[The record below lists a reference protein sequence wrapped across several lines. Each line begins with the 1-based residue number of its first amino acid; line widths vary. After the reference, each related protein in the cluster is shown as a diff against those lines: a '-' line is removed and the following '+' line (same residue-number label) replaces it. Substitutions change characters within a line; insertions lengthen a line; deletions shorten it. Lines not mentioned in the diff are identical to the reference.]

1 MNSPTVQLAI
11 VLAAL
16 VLALP
21 LAGQD
26 APPPSAGGDAAA
38 ERVRVGDVGP
48 GASGR
53 ILRAAIAR
61 PHALLRPDSGS
72 SVALPR
78 GRSYPSTVI
87 VLHGNATVGSIVHG
101 DVIVVG
107 GDLFLHPGAMISGRA
122 IAIGGGV
129 YNSTLA
135 IVRGGRLSFRDH
147 TFTARLDGRGGI
159 TVLNYHRLSH
169 YVTPMFTLPLARGFR
184 IPLYDRVN
192 GASIA
197 FGPLVTLDSGAIE
210 IDPTVTYRSHLG
222 DVDGAVEGRWFVNR
236 RTELSARVQ
245 RSTFTNDAW
254 IRGDLINS
262 LTTFAVAKDTRNYFR
277 ADRVDAVA
285 SRRYETLT
293 TEFTPYVG
301 ALTERD
307 WSVGPEPD
315 AQHAAFSIIGR
326 RDREEGMLRVNPP
339 IDRGRL
345 TSAFVGSAA
354 RWEGAQGVIVDG
366 NLRIESA
373 FDAPLGSFSQGTL
386 DIGVSFPAFRDHTYS
401 AGAHAVMSVGDST
414 ARQRYVYLGGSG
426 TLPTRDL
433 LEMGG
438 DRLFFVEQQYSVP
451 VERVRLWFLGS
462 PTVALRH
469 MIGSAGIEE
478 LPDFRQN
485 VGVRVLLSFF
495 RADYTIDPEN
505 GDSKF
510 SVGLSLGR

>member
-1 MNSPTVQLAI
+1 MTDLRLLNVWAA
-11 VLAAL
+11 VL
-16 VLALP
+16 LALP
-21 LAGQD
+21 LGAQVQPPAPASSD
-26 APPPSAGGDAAA
+26 ADG
-38 ERVRVGDVGP
+38 RVRVGDVGP
-48 GASGR
+48 GTSGR
-53 ILRAAIAR
+53 ILRLALAR
-61 PHALLRPDSGS
+61 PHVLLRPGSGAT
-72 SVALPR
+72 VALPR
-78 GRSYPSTVI
+78 GTSYPTTVI
-87 VLHGNATVGSIVHG
+87 VLYGDATVGSIVQG

-147 TFTARLDGRGGI
+147 TFSARVVDGT
-159 TVLNYHRLSH
+159 TVLTYQEIGG
-169 YVTPMFTLPLARGFR
+169 YTPPLLAWPLARGFR

-197 FGPLVTLDSGAIE
+197 FGPLVSLDDGAIE

-222 DVDGAVEGRWFVNR
+222 AVDGAVEGRWFVNR
-236 RTELSARVQ
+236 RNELSARVQ
-245 RSTFTNDAW
+245 RATFTNDAW

-262 LTTFAVAKDTRNYFR
+262 LTTFAVAKDSRNYFR
-277 ADRVDAVA
+277 SDRVDAVA
-285 SRRYETLT
+285 SRRYETAT
-293 TEFTPYVG
+293 AEFTPYVG

-315 AQHAAFSIIGR
+315 AQHAAFSILGR

-339 IDRGRL
+339 INRGRL
-345 TSAFVGSAA
+345 TSAFVGSTA
-354 RWEGAQGVIVDG
+354 RWEDPQGVIVEA

-386 DIGVSFPAFRDHTYS
+386 DAGVSFPAFRDHTYS
-401 AGAHAVMSVGDST
+401 AATHLVMSVGDST
-414 ARQRYVYLGGSG
+414 SRQRYVYLGGSG
-426 TLPTRDL
+426 TLPTRPL

-451 VERVRLWFLGS
+451 FERVRLWFLGS
-462 PTVALRH
+462 PTFALRH

-495 RADYTIDPEN
+495 RADYSIDPEN